1 MKQSAESRWRSTIE
15 LPHYSS
21 SIEHPSLMT
30 YSTPHQAAA
39 MHPTAQ
45 PVSTTQYV
53 APPWQ
58 GKFALFTSKPG
69 SKTPYSGRIS
79 IAAADIPQVV
89 AYLQQAIPSQRGDVE
104 LWLSGF
110 VNTAKNTG
118 QQYIG
123 GYVSPQTQGLAVRYG
138 QQQVALQQA
147 HAGQQQAMVNAQQHA
162 YGQSQAPQP
171 QPQPA
176 PLPAQ
181 PGPQDQQQ
189 LLSNNPPF

>member
-1 MKQSAESRWRSTIE
+1 MID

-21 SIEHPSLMT
+21 SLEHPSLKPLMT
-30 YSTPHQAAA
+30 FTSPHQVTV
-39 MHPTAQ
+39 MNPTAQQ

-58 GKFALFTSKPG
+58 GRFSLFPSKPG
-69 SKTPYSGRIS
+69 SKSPYSGRIS
-79 IAAADIPQVV
+79 IPAADIPQVI
-89 AYLQQAIPSQRGDVE
+89 AYLQQATPSQRGDVE

-123 GYVSPQTQGLAVRYG
+123 GYVSPQTQGLAIRYG

-162 YGQSQAPQP
+162 YGQPQAPQA

-181 PGPQDQQQ
+181 PSPEGVQQAQ
-189 LLSNNPPF
+189 QWAAENPPF